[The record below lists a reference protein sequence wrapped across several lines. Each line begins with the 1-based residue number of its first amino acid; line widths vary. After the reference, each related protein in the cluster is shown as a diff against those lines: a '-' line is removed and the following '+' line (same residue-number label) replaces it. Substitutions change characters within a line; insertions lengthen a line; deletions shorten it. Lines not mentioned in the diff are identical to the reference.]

1 MDRTTIYFVR
11 HAESDV
17 SVRDDL
23 TRPLTAR
30 GEADAL
36 RVTTALKGLDIARV
50 YSSPYKRAVDTVR
63 DLAQT
68 LGLEII
74 TIDDLRERA
83 VGGWVEDFVG
93 FAKKQWSDFSF
104 KLPGGESPGEVQV
117 RNVAAVLKMAAE
129 NPGTSIVIGTH
140 GTAVSTIINY
150 FNPAFGFADFYS
162 IIDKTS
168 YILRCVF
175 QGQVLP
181 SIEEI
186 GY

>member
-83 VGGWVEDFVG
+83 VGGRVEDFGG
-93 FAKKQWSDFSF
+93 FSKKQGSDFSF
-104 KLPGGESPGEVQV
+104 
-117 RNVAAVLKMAAE
+117 
-129 NPGTSIVIGTH
+129 
-140 GTAVSTIINY
+140 
-150 FNPAFGFADFYS
+150 
-162 IIDKTS
+162 
-168 YILRCVF
+168 
-175 QGQVLP
+175 
-181 SIEEI
+181 
-186 GY
+186 

>member
-104 KLPGGESPGEVQV
+104 KLP
-117 RNVAAVLKMAAE
+117 VLSCS
-129 NPGTSIVIGTH
+129 TTIL
-140 GTAVSTIINY
+140 TAWSLNSSSYRTDLY
-150 FNPAFGFADFYS
+150 RKLTPFREL
-162 IIDKTS
+162 IIDDHDLVSVKVGMTHS
-168 YILRCVF
+168 V
-175 QGQVLP
+175 
-181 SIEEI
+181 
-186 GY
+186 

>member
-1 MDRTTIYFVR
+1 M
-11 HAESDV
+11 
-17 SVRDDL
+17 
-23 TRPLTAR
+23 
-30 GEADAL
+30 
-36 RVTTALKGLDIARV
+36 
-50 YSSPYKRAVDTVR
+50 
-63 DLAQT
+63 
-68 LGLEII
+68 
-74 TIDDLRERA
+74 
-83 VGGWVEDFVG
+83 
-93 FAKKQWSDFSF
+93 
-104 KLPGGESPGEVQV
+104 QV

-175 QGQVLP
+175 QGQVLL